1 MCTSR
6 VFAVLIVLLAC
17 RLVVGFVLEFVKSAS
32 LDRLHGLFLIL
43 ITGIDNR
50 FLARLSCIISFFV
63 LILLLFLIFVYLF
76 SRTCTILRT
85 RNRDAF
91 GFESFLDRRKLF
103 EERGELL
110 DIERDSLDPVS
121 AFAIAVAVCVW
132 DKDSPSFR
140 EASLH
145 LSRSTP

>member
-50 FLARLSCIISFFV
+50 FLA
-63 LILLLFLIFVYLF
+63 LLFLIFVYLF

-145 LSRSTP
+145 PSRSTP